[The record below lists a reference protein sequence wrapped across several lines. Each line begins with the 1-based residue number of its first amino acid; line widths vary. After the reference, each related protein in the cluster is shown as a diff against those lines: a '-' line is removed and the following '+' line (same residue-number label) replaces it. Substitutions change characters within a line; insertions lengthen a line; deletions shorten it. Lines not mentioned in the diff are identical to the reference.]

1 MTVFFVLSVPADSQ
15 VKDYDNVNYKKTVL
29 VLSQKDSVVS
39 LGDKFIIENSVT
51 VFSDSAAVPAAF
63 YTVDFRFGKLKFAKE
78 FLDLVGAD
86 TSRKKSNIIIT
97 FRNLPFDVP
106 DTYSHFEI
114 LTKLDTLKKDTVQ
127 VAEIKP
133 DFIEDIF
140 SGSDL
145 QKSGTIFRGF
155 TIGNNR
161 DLTLNSGFRLQMT
174 GKLSKDIDITAA
186 LTDESTPIQPE
197 GNTEKLQELD
207 KVFVELRSS
216 NVTTT
221 LGDIDVNFGNTEFFN
236 FSKKL
241 QGAKGF
247 AQFGPN
253 NFFLA
258 AALERGKFATNSLLG
273 TDGVQGPYRLVGSD
287 NSINIVVI
295 AGSEKVYLD
304 GIKMERGETNDYTID
319 YSTGQLTFTN
329 KRLITNASRI
339 VVDFEYSDKNY
350 SRSLFAAQTNN
361 SFFKDRLK
369 LSLSFFREKDNV
381 DQPIDF
387 TLSDSDKT
395 ILSQAGNDRLKA
407 SKTGVV
413 YVGRDSTT
421 HAPLGQYVQKLDS
434 LNNIYY
440 DYLPASDS
448 ALYQVTFSY
457 VGTNKGDYTSQSS
470 TIYTYVGKGVGDYL
484 PIIFLPLPV
493 LYQSVDAGLDFKISK
508 KLSVAVESAV
518 SDYDQNLFSSLD
530 DKGNKGVAVN
540 STLTYNTDNFRIGN
554 ADLGKVLLSFKQRYV
569 NKLYNAIDRINQ
581 VEYDRIW
588 DIVDSTQQTENS
600 SEFSLQIKPKSYMYL
615 TTSGGRLTRGDIFNS
630 IRGSV
635 DAGFKGDSLRL
646 PSVSYNADYISSK
659 DNSLDYKSLWLRQ
672 SGVMDYKL
680 TPKKEKS
687 ALGSYN
693 FVFEFNGEDKQISSL
708 SFDTAS
714 VGSFKYYELKP
725 KFVISDI
732 LSKMDLSYQFNFRRD
747 DLYNAGAVSKESN
760 SYIQTSSL
768 RLKNMDFVTSSL
780 DLVVYD
786 KKYSDVFKSL
796 GYLDSRTILVTSVS
810 NFWFLNRALQS
821 NLFYKVSSERTAKQE
836 VVFVKVPIGQGNY
849 HYLGDL
855 NGNGLQDEDEFILVN
870 YDGDYIKIIRPTDQL
885 FPTTDLQ
892 SSASVNLNPARLYFI
907 KASGAVKDIIDN
919 LSFDTFLQVAEKSKD
934 PVQKDIY
941 LLHFSK
947 FLNEDNTI
955 AGSNKVQQD
964 INLFENNQY
973 FAIRLRYIQNK
984 GFSQFYS
991 GNERLLGIERSARVR
1006 LSFTSDLSLVTD
1018 YTNGVQRNLAPSNVT
1033 RNWDI
1038 SSEDVSSDL
1047 SYKPIPSIEAG
1058 FKMDLK
1064 KADDLYP
1071 LVPTN
1076 ANITA
1081 LTLRFAYSFESKGR
1095 VRVEITRNDATLNVN
1110 PDFLPYELTGG
1121 LVVGKSYLWTLT
1133 LDYRISNFI
1142 QATVNYFG
1150 RAEGNSKVIHTGTAE
1165 LRAYF

>member
-1 MTVFFVLSVPADSQ
+1 MFTAVSVSQ
-15 VKDYDNVNYKKTVL
+15 VKDYENVNYKKIIL
-29 VLSQKDSVVS
+29 VLSPKDSVVS
-39 LGDKFIIENSVT
+39 LGDKFIIKNTVT
-51 VFSDSAAVPAAF
+51 VFSDSSDIPPSN
-63 YTVDFRFGKLKFAKE
+63 YSVDLRFGKIYFSKD
-78 FLDLVGAD
+78 FLTAVGAD

-97 FRNLPFDVP
+97 YRNLPFDIP
-106 DTYSHFEI
+106 DTYSHFEL

-127 VAEIKP
+127 VAEIKQ

-207 KVFVELRSS
+207 KVFVELRTS
-216 NVTTT
+216 NITTT

-247 AQFGPN
+247 AKFGPS
-253 NFFLA
+253 NFFIA
-258 AALERGKFATNSLLG
+258 AALERGKFATNSLTG
-273 TDGVQGPYRLVGSD
+273 SDGVQGPYRLVGSD

-304 GIKMERGETNDYTID
+304 GINMERGETNDYTID
-319 YSTGQLTFTN
+319 YSTGQITFTN
-329 KRLITNASRI
+329 KRLITSASRI

-350 SRSLFAAQTNN
+350 SRSLFAAQVNN

-369 LSLSFFREKDNV
+369 LSLSFFREKDDI

-421 HAPLGQYVQKLDS
+421 HAPLGQYVQQLDS
-434 LNNIYY
+434 LNNVYY
-440 DYLPASDS
+440 KYLPASDS

-457 VGTNKGDYTSQSS
+457 VGTNNGDYTSQS
-470 TIYTYVGKGVGDYL
+470 TTVYTYAGKGLGDYM
-484 PIIFLPLPV
+484 PVIFLPLPV
-493 LYQSVDAGLDFKISK
+493 MYQSADVGLDLKLTKSLSIS
-508 KLSVAVESAV
+508 VESAL
-518 SDYDQNLFSSLD
+518 SDYDRNLFSDID
-530 DKGNKGVAVN
+530 DKGNKGVALN
-540 STLTYNTDNFRIGN
+540 SMLTYNTDDFKLGKM
-554 ADLGKVLLSFKQRYV
+554 DLGKVLLSFKQRYV

-600 SEFSLQIKPKSYMYL
+600 SELNLQIKPKSYMYL
-615 TTSGGRLTRGDIFNS
+615 NASGGRLARGTIFNS
-630 IRGSV
+630 LRGSV
-635 DAGFKGDSLRL
+635 DGGFKGDSLKL

-672 SGVMDYKL
+672 SGIMDYKL

-687 ALGSYN
+687 ASYD
-693 FVFEFNGEDKQISSL
+693 FAFEFNSEDKQISSL
-708 SFDTAS
+708 TFDTAS
-714 VGSFKYYELKP
+714 IGSFRYYELKP
-725 KFVISDI
+725 KFVVSDI
-732 LSKMDLSYQFNFRRD
+732 FTKLDFSYQFNFRRD
-747 DLYNAGAVSKESN
+747 DLYNAGALSKESN

-768 RLKNMDFVTSSL
+768 RLKNIDFITSSL

-810 NFWFLNRALQS
+810 NLWFLNRALQS

-836 VVFVKVPIGQGNY
+836 VIFVKVPIGQGNY
-849 HYLGDL
+849 QYVGDL
-855 NGNGLQDEDEFILVN
+855 NGNGVQDEDEFILVN
-870 YDGDYIKIIRPTDQL
+870 FDGDYIKIIRPTDQL
-885 FPTTDLQ
+885 YPTTDLQ
-892 SSASVNLNPARLYFI
+892 SSASLSLNPSRLYFI
-907 KASGAVKDIIDN
+907 KASGAIKDIIDN

-934 PVQKDIY
+934 PVQRDIY
-941 LLHFSK
+941 LLKFSK

-964 INLFENNQY
+964 VNLFENNQY
-973 FAIRLRYIQNK
+973 FAIRLRFIQNK

-991 GNERLLGIERSARVR
+991 GNERLLGIERSARIR
-1006 LSFTSDLSLVTD
+1006 LSFTSDLALITD
-1018 YTNGVQRNLAPSNVT
+1018 YTNQTQRNLAPGNTT

-1038 SSEDVSSDL
+1038 NSEDVASDL

-1058 FKMDLK
+1058 FKVDLK
-1064 KADDLYP
+1064 KATDDYP
-1071 LVPTN
+1071 FVPTN
-1076 ANITA
+1076 ANINA
-1081 LTLRFAYSFESKGR
+1081 LTFRFSYSFESKGR
-1095 VRVEITRNDATLNVN
+1095 VRVEITRNEATINSN
-1110 PDFLPYELTGG
+1110 PDFLPYDLTNG

-1150 RAEGNSKVIHTGTAE
+1150 RAEGSSKVIHTGTAE